1 MKLFSTSALLCS
13 FALGSLA
20 QAAVPKD
27 LPFPEN
33 YMYVDEVTD
42 NKKLMIPIATYKN
55 AAGQLVDVVGVIH
68 VADMDYYE
76 ELDERFDH
84 YDRVLFEMID
94 GQDLVRFKTLQK
106 KVQSGDATAE
116 EQKEYNNMLKRYLSK
131 ISGLSIVLE
140 VITTLLTANTGLSL
154 QQQGIDYAKPHFVF
168 ADMTQKEL
176 SAAMKKRGETV
187 LGIALCDM
195 LLGHSKKPK
204 TNLSYAALMKRAN
217 AEGEER
223 IRLMREF
230 LIESLRYGVERGGG
244 MMNTAIIISRNEKAM
259 AVLDDVMKD
268 DKIKRIALFYGCA
281 HMPDFHDRL
290 LARGYKLQSL
300 EWLESFSTNLPWED
314 EEDYQ
319 DDGDSQEETAGDSST
334 GLLAVIDK
342 DAAEKHELRS
352 SGISPVIRGT
362 RQKYY
367 WDFEFKTPKNMKV
380 IKVHG
385 GAKKSINDSWDF
397 ELERMAINAEENS
410 VTVSYIQDNDQAR
423 QHSLDTSV
431 HVFLSDQEP
440 VTHRMVISD
449 KKGTLTLGGK
459 SLTYELKK
467 KKGDKDDEYQLHL
480 GSDDQVVVY
489 QVRLYAPMKSWGSS
503 WSDRKKGID
512 SSRTYRFPKE
522 LKGALLEFTYYP
534 GEYTELEVPIK
545 ATLKPAAEAAEA
557 K

>member
-1 MKLFSTSALLCS
+1 MKFFSTSALLCS
-13 FALGSLA
+13 FALGTLS

-27 LPFPEN
+27 LPFPQN
-33 YMYVDEVTD
+33 YMYVDEETD

-55 AAGQLVDVVGVIH
+55 AAGQVVDVVGVIH

-106 KVQSGDATAE
+106 KVESAEATQE
-116 EQKEYNNMLKRYLSK
+116 EQQEYNDMLKRYLSK

-154 QQQGIDYAKPHFVF
+154 QQQGIDYGKPHFVF

-204 TNLSYAALMKRAN
+204 KNLSYHALMQRAN

-300 EWLESFSTNLPWED
+300 EWLTSFSTNLPWDD
-314 EEDYQ
+314 EEVDVS
-319 DDGDSQEETAGDSST
+319 SQEEASVDPQVDLVTAIDKKTAG
-334 GLLAVIDK
+334 
-342 DAAEKHELRS
+342 KHELRS
-352 SGISPVIRGT
+352 LGISPVISGT
-362 RQKYY
+362 TQEYY
-367 WDFEFKTPKNMKV
+367 WNFEFKTPKDQRV
-380 IKVHG
+380 IKVQG
-385 GAKKSINDSWDF
+385 NSRESFSNPWSF
-397 ELERMAINAEENS
+397 EDERTIINAQENS
-410 VTVSYIQDNDQAR
+410 VTISFEQNDEKPR
-423 QHSLDTSV
+423 QHSLDSFV
-431 HVFLSDQEP
+431 HVLLSDQEP
-440 VTHRMVISD
+440 IMHRQMISG
-449 KKGTLTLGGK
+449 KKGTLQLGGK
-459 SLTYELKK
+459 SLTYKLEKE
-467 KKGDKDDEYQLHL
+467 KDDESNEYELHL
-480 GSDDQVVVY
+480 DSNDQIVVY
-489 QVRLYAPMKSWGSS
+489 DVHLYAPMKRGGGG
-503 WSDRKKGID
+503 WSNTLKGIN
-512 SSRTYRFPKE
+512 SIRTYRFPEE

-534 GEYTELEVPIK
+534 GEYTELKVPIK
-545 ATLKPAAEAAEA
+545 ATLKPAAEA